1 MMADVT
7 VSLRWRGEGL
17 EFEGGAPGGGVVRL
31 DGSGGC
37 GPTPMQLLLLSLAG
51 CTAVD
56 VVDILRKMRVSLGGL
71 EVRVEGDRACEAP
84 RRYTRIR
91 LVYEVQGLGVGEEE
105 KVRRAIALS
114 HEKYCSVLHTLRP
127 DVEVRSELVVA

>member
-1 MMADVT
+1 MLSTSSARCVF
-7 VSLRWRGEGL
+7 RWEGWK
-17 EFEGGAPGGGVVRL
+17 
-31 DGSGGC
+31 C
-37 GPTPMQLLLLSLAG
+37 GW
-51 CTAVD
+51 
-56 VVDILRKMRVSLGGL
+56 R
-71 EVRVEGDRACEAP
+71 GDRACEAP